1 MSFDPFNQSFTLY
14 TADGVPFNITVPM
27 VDEYAQYAIRISI
40 NYGAQL
46 GASLVLFLILLLLT
60 RPEKRT
66 SSVFFLNAAA
76 LLLNAGR
83 LLCQS
88 VFFTT
93 PFAHFYPYFAGDFS
107 HVPTSAYAE
116 SILGVVLAT
125 LLLICVETSLVLQ
138 TQVVC
143 ATIRRRSRH
152 LLLAVSAAVALT
164 PVGFRFGFMVE
175 NCKAIIN
182 ASTAH
187 HVQWLESTT
196 NIVTTVS
203 ICFFCSVFT
212 AKLGVAIRMRKSLG
226 VREFGPMKAIFVMG
240 CQTLVIP
247 GYSPPLP
254 PHLPVSFILKL
265 LLINRP
271 DQLTPATAL
280 FSILQYFVGV
290 PELASN
296 VLTLVTLSLPL
307 SSIWAGVILDYHR
320 SSNDSNSSRRNLWNL
335 LSIPPTATASRS
347 HAAQSKQDISLSSSF
362 TASTA
367 ATTASRQNTTCYA
380 GQGQYEDSPGR
391 AGNEPVGYGISVAR
405 DISVEESYWG
415 GRAAEGV

>member
-1 MSFDPFNQSFTLY
+1 MPFDPFNQSFTLR
-14 TADGVPFNITVPM
+14 TADGTAFDITVPM

-40 NYGAQL
+40 NYGSQL

-66 SSVFFLNAAA
+66 SSVFILNAAA

-88 VFFTT
+88 IFFTT
-93 PFAHFYPYFAGDFS
+93 PFAHFYAYFAGDFS
-107 HVPTSAYAE
+107 RVPASAYAE

-143 ATIRRRSRH
+143 ATIRRRYRH

-175 NCKAIIN
+175 NCKAIID
-182 ASTAH
+182 ASTTH

-203 ICFFCSVFT
+203 ICFFCAVFV

-226 VREFGPMKAIFVMG
+226 VREFGPMKVIFVMG

-247 GYSPPLP
+247 GWSHLLVSLRYSSPPILCSKP
-254 PHLPVSFILKL
+254 DHVS
-265 LLINRP
+265 
-271 DQLTPATAL
+271 
-280 FSILQYFVGV
+280 
-290 PELASN
+290 
-296 VLTLVTLSLPL
+296 
-307 SSIWAGVILDYHR
+307 
-320 SSNDSNSSRRNLWNL
+320 
-335 LSIPPTATASRS
+335 
-347 HAAQSKQDISLSSSF
+347 
-362 TASTA
+362 
-367 ATTASRQNTTCYA
+367 
-380 GQGQYEDSPGR
+380 
-391 AGNEPVGYGISVAR
+391 
-405 DISVEESYWG
+405 
-415 GRAAEGV
+415 

>member
-14 TADGVPFNITVPM
+14 TADGIPINITVPM

-66 SSVFFLNAAA
+66 SSVFILNAAA

-107 HVPTSAYAE
+107 RVPTSAYAE

-125 LLLICVETSLVLQ
+125 LLLTCVETSLVLQ

-143 ATIRRRSRH
+143 ATVRRRYRH
-152 LLLAVSAAVALT
+152 LLLAVSVAVALT
-164 PVGFRFGFMVE
+164 PVGFRFGFMIE
-175 NCKAIIN
+175 NCKAIVD

-203 ICFFCSVFT
+203 ICFFCSVFIG
-212 AKLGVAIRMRKSLG
+212 KLGVAIRMRKSLG

-247 GYSPPLP
+247 
-254 PHLPVSFILKL
+254 
-265 LLINRP
+265 
-271 DQLTPATAL
+271 AL

-307 SSIWAGVILDYHR
+307 SSIWAGVALDYHR
-320 SSNDSNSSRRNLWNL
+320 SSTDSNSSRRNLWNL
-335 LSIPPTATASRS
+335 LSISPNATASRS

-367 ATTASRQNTTCYA
+367 ATAASKQNTTCYA
-380 GQGQYEDSPGR
+380 GQYEDFPSGR
-391 AGNEPVGYGISVAR
+391 AGEEPVGYGISVAR
-405 DISVEESYWG
+405 DISVEESYRG
-415 GRAAEGV
+415 GRAGAAGV

>member
-14 TADGVPFNITVPM
+14 TADGIPFNITVSM

-66 SSVFFLNAAA
+66 SSVFILNAAA

-93 PFAHFYPYFAGDFS
+93 PFAYFYPYFAGDFS
-107 HVPTSAYAE
+107 RVPTSAYAE

-143 ATIRRRSRH
+143 ATIRRRYRH
-152 LLLAVSAAVALT
+152 LLLAVSAAVALV

-175 NCKAIIN
+175 NCKAIID

-203 ICFFCSVFT
+203 ICFFCSVFIT
-212 AKLGVAIRMRKSLG
+212 KLGVAIRMRKSLG

-247 GYSPPLP
+247 GQSPP
-254 PHLPVSFILKL
+254 PHLPSSFILNSL
-265 LLINRP
+265 LVQS

-307 SSIWAGVILDYHR
+307 SSIWAGVTLDYHC

-335 LSIPPTATASRS
+335 LSISPTATASRS
-347 HAAQSKQDISLSSSF
+347 HAAQPKQDISLSSSF
-362 TASTA
+362 TTSTA
-367 ATTASRQNTTCYA
+367 ATAASRQNTTCYV
-380 GQGQYEDSPGR
+380 GQYEDSPGR
-391 AGNEPVGYGISVAR
+391 AGDEPVGFGISVAR
-405 DISVEESYWG
+405 DISVEESHRG
-415 GRAAEGV
+415 GRAVGGV